1 MPSELTTAR
10 PSPHVMSGDYRGV
23 VGAFPYAFRRSG
35 SWLFRSYVVVSA
47 LATLLVGLI
56 VTAGLV
62 VLIAN
67 TARFAGGSLTLSR
80 SFYVVVGLLVVLPM
94 VAPTL
99 LVARRHRLGRGD
111 GDGGGSGVEADEDR
125 AGAGDARY
133 DAALALAGYLFI
145 LSVYVGLVTSVPPDQ
160 QVAPAGP
167 LAPAVR
173 VLYGL
178 PALAGLAFPVAAAAA
193 MAVVHRVAR

>member
-1 MPSELTTAR
+1 
-10 PSPHVMSGDYRGV
+10 MSGDYRGV

-99 LVARRHRLGRGD
+99 LVARRHRLGRG
-111 GDGGGSGVEADEDR
+111 SGVEAGEDG

>member
-1 MPSELTTAR
+1 
-10 PSPHVMSGDYRGV
+10 MSGDYRGV

-67 TARFAGGSLTLSR
+67 TAQFAGGSLTLSR
-80 SFYVVVGLLVVLPM
+80 SFYVVVGLLIVLPM

-99 LVARRHRLGRGD
+99 LVARRYRVGRAGD
-111 GDGGGSGVEADEDR
+111 GEGGG
-125 AGAGDARY
+125 AGASANADANAGGAGGARY

-145 LSVYVGLVTSVPPDQ
+145 LSVYVGLVTSVPPGQ
-160 QVAPAGP
+160 QVAPTGA
-167 LAPAVR
+167 LAPVVR
-173 VLYGL
+173 ALYDL
-178 PALAGLAFPVAAAAA
+178 PAVAGLAFPVLAATA
-193 MAVVHRVAR
+193 MAVVHRLAR